1 MLRHKFHALN
11 PVDGIIP
18 IQSFRRMVKENVAQ
32 ITEKDLDMLL
42 KDYIKSG
49 GLNYNDF
56 ENLFQNVAS
65 VVVEEVITFSKR
77 KVRF

>member
-32 ITEKDLDMLL
+32 ITEKDLDKLL

-65 VVVEEVITFSKR
+65 VVVEEVMICSK
-77 KVRF
+77 